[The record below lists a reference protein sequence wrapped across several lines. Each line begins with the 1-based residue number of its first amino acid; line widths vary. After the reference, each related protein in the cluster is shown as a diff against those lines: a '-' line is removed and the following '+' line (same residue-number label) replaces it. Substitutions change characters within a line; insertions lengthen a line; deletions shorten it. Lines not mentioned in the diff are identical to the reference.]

1 MGELMAQEAVTVLLV
16 GNVVRSE
23 QKAGEFNDRED
34 ATRLVKYDFI
44 LARVL
49 TPEFDIV
56 LVRFPSDGSIPLPSP
71 DELVTL
77 RCGVRA
83 SFGTL
88 RVDVEAVLVGAPA
101 VLTEGKSHTLR
112 SAPELSGD
120 RDV

>member
-1 MGELMAQEAVTVLLV
+1 LGVLMKQEAVTVLLV

-56 LVRFPSDGSIPLPSP
+56 FVRFPSDGSIPLPLP

-88 RVDVEAVLVGAPA
+88 RVDVEAVLVGSP
-101 VLTEGKSHTLR
+101 VTT
-112 SAPELSGD
+112 
-120 RDV
+120 